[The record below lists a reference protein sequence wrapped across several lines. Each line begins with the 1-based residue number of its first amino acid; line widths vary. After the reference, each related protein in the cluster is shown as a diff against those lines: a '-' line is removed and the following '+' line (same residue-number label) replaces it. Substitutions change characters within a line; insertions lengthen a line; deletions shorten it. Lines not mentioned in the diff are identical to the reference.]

1 MLGTHKN
8 YLFLFL
14 FIFNTLSANEF
25 SDDKDLRDAFN
36 KSLKSSDEL
45 NQATQNNPYNFIDS
59 NAQKM
64 VLVLTKNS
72 ELFDSDREMYE
83 QKIKDIFEPMIDFR
97 RVAASVM
104 GKKYYLYATKEQRT
118 EFVEI
123 FKDSLLDTYAET
135 LAQWGDS
142 TISTQFQ
149 DNFIYKELKTVEVK
163 QTLDTGSSKYPISYK
178 LRKDKE
184 GWKIINIIINGVN
197 LGLTFRN
204 QFQALAISNNEEI
217 ESTLDNWVSDAGD
230 AGIS

>member
-1 MLGTHKN
+1 MLCTHKN
-8 YLFLFL
+8 FLFLFL
-14 FIFNTLSANEF
+14 FIFNNLSANEF
-25 SDDKDLRDAFN
+25 IDDQDLRD
-36 KSLKSSDEL
+36 
-45 NQATQNNPYNFIDS
+45 PYNFIDS

-64 VLVLTKNS
+64 VFVLTINS
-72 ELFDSDREMYE
+72 ELFETDRETYE

-104 GKKYYLYATKEQRT
+104 GKKYYLLATKEQRT
-118 EFVEI
+118 QFVEI

-142 TISTQFQ
+142 TISTQFE
-149 DNFIYKELKTVEVK
+149 DDFSYKELKTVEVK

-204 QFQALAISNNEEI
+204 QFQALAISNNEKI
-217 ESTLDNWVSDAGD
+217 ESTIDNWVSDAGD

>member
-1 MLGTHKN
+1 MLCTHKN
-8 YLFLFL
+8 FLFLFL
-14 FIFNTLSANEF
+14 FIFNNLLANEF
-25 SDDKDLRDAFN
+25 IDDQNLRD
-36 KSLKSSDEL
+36 
-45 NQATQNNPYNFIDS
+45 PYNFIDS

-64 VLVLTKNS
+64 VFVLSKNS
-72 ELFDSDREMYE
+72 ELFETDRETYE

-97 RVAASVM
+97 RVAASVR
-104 GKKYYLYATKEQRT
+104 GKKYYLLATKEQRAQ
-118 EFVEI
+118 FVEI

-149 DNFIYKELKTVEVK
+149 DDFSYKELKTVEVK

-204 QFQALAISNNEEI
+204 QFQALAISNNEKI

>member
-1 MLGTHKN
+1 MLSTHKN

-14 FIFNTLSANEF
+14 FLANSLLASEF
-25 SDDKDLRDAFN
+25 SDDKDLKDTANRIVN
-36 KSLKSSDEL
+36 EL
-45 NQATQNNPYNFIDS
+45 NEDSENNPYNFIDS

-64 VLVLTKNS
+64 VLVLTKNA
-72 ELFDSDREMYE
+72 ELFDSDREIYE

-104 GKKYYLYATKEQRT
+104 GKKYYLLSTKEQRA

-142 TISTQFQ
+142 TISTKFEN
-149 DNFIYKELKTVEVK
+149 DSSYKEIKTVEVK

-204 QFQALAISNNEEI
+204 QFQALAISNNEDV
-217 ESTLDNWVSDAGD
+217 ESTLANWVSDAGD